1 MDAKQLSPP
10 MVQPGL
16 SVGTL
21 MSTLAITT
29 PLDREYRPF
38 RLWDKAEGDYDKA
51 IALGNRMR
59 LYGEMFE
66 MVGDPI
72 IVNDTVVI
80 VDAIETKSGECKRV
94 RIPLPILKMAA
105 ERAA

>member
-1 MDAKQLSPP
+1 MPSQ
-10 MVQPGL
+10 VQAL
-16 SVGTL
+16 TS
-21 MSTLAITT
+21 
-29 PLDREYRPF
+29 
-38 RLWDKAEGDYDKA
+38 RLKALGFT
-51 IALGNRMR
+51 LGNRMR

-72 IVNDTVVI
+72 IVNDTYVL
-80 VDAIETKSGECKRV
+80 VDAIETKSGERKRV